1 MQRYNNQL
9 LNEQSSIAR
18 PLVCALFRPFR
29 SRWNPIAP
37 SKAKINPSTIDRPAI
52 NIYCRIGSKR
62 SSIEQISLLKCFI

>member
-1 MQRYNNQL
+1 MQRYNYHL

-18 PLVCALFRPFR
+18 PLVGALFGPFR

-52 NIYCRIGSKR
+52 NIYCRTGSYTMEVRNAGFEK
-62 SSIEQISLLKCFI
+62 